1 MTGAGAGSFASVLRG
16 LREASGLSQEELAE
30 RAGLSSHAV
39 SALERGTRTRP
50 YPHTVR
56 ALADALGVGDDDRA
70 TLVGSVPSRSRSA
83 DRAVAADTSAAP
95 VGRTRGIPVPPTRLI
110 GRDDDLRAV
119 VRLLGLHRLVTLTG
133 PGGVGKTRLSLAVA
147 RTLQDQYADGVVF
160 VELAALRDPAE
171 VVPAVLDAADVTVG
185 PGDDPVEAMAAWA
198 ADRELLLV
206 LDNLEHV
213 VEAAPRVAALIAAV
227 PHLSVLA
234 SSRAPLRVRAE
245 QEYPVE
251 PLALPDPDD
260 PAAAPGEEA
269 PAVRMLLERAGAVSA
284 GWGTAPDDAR
294 PVATIAVRLAGIPL
308 ALELAGARGRLL
320 DPASLLDRLDEALLS
335 GGRDRPERHR
345 TMRAT
350 LDWSHGLLSAEEQA
364 LLRQLS
370 VFVGGFRLD
379 DLEGVVARTGAV
391 GGGVLGV
398 LESLAEQS
406 LVVSDHA
413 AAGGLRHRLLEPVA
427 QYAAARLDEAGERE
441 QAALAHAEHF
451 LALAE
456 QLAPRYRDS
465 GQVAALARADAD
477 HPNLTA
483 AVETLLAADRPGAAG
498 RLCWSLW
505 MYWWLRG
512 HHAHGRRLSEAT
524 LAHELPDA
532 VRPLAELAAATMCFA
547 MDDVPTARR
556 HWDAALAHAGRDE
569 ARGNAIAGIG
579 LAELASGR
587 LEAATERFAEARGPS
602 TAAGPPGEWT
612 VALSWIWS
620 GTVALLLGD
629 ADRALA
635 EIERGLESARRRGD
649 QLSTYIALYNLSQ
662 VELVRGRP
670 DRARDYLDEGTR
682 LSRETGDH
690 ANLAYLLDAAA
701 VVEARQGTH
710 SRVPL
715 LLGAAQ
721 GIREALGSFGY
732 GYYRPDP
739 AAIEDAAGEARR
751 HLGAD
756 RYDDALDLGRGLDP
770 DRAARLA
777 LGESLAGA

>member
-1 MTGAGAGSFASVLRG
+1 V
-16 LREASGLSQEELAE
+16 
-30 RAGLSSHAV
+30 
-39 SALERGTRTRP
+39 
-50 YPHTVR
+50 
-56 ALADALGVGDDDRA
+56 
-70 TLVGSVPSRSRSA
+70 
-83 DRAVAADTSAAP
+83 
-95 VGRTRGIPVPPTRLI
+95 
-110 GRDDDLRAV
+110 
-119 VRLLGLHRLVTLTG
+119 
-133 PGGVGKTRLSLAVA
+133 
-147 RTLQDQYADGVVF
+147 
-160 VELAALRDPAE
+160 
-171 VVPAVLDAADVTVG
+171 
-185 PGDDPVEAMAAWA
+185 
-198 ADRELLLV
+198 
-206 LDNLEHV
+206 
-213 VEAAPRVAALIAAV
+213 
-227 PHLSVLA
+227 
-234 SSRAPLRVRAE
+234 
-245 QEYPVE
+245 
-251 PLALPDPDD
+251 
-260 PAAAPGEEA
+260 
-269 PAVRMLLERAGAVSA
+269 
-284 GWGTAPDDAR
+284 
-294 PVATIAVRLAGIPL
+294 
-308 ALELAGARGRLL
+308 
-320 DPASLLDRLDEALLS
+320 
-335 GGRDRPERHR
+335 
-345 TMRAT
+345 
-350 LDWSHGLLSAEEQA
+350 
-364 LLRQLS
+364 
-370 VFVGGFRLD
+370 
-379 DLEGVVARTGAV
+379 
-391 GGGVLGV
+391 
-398 LESLAEQS
+398 
-406 LVVSDHA
+406 
-413 AAGGLRHRLLEPVA
+413 
-427 QYAAARLDEAGERE
+427 
-441 QAALAHAEHF
+441 ALAHAEHF

-483 AVETLLAADRPGAAG
+483 AIETLLAANRPGAAG

-524 LAHELPDA
+524 LAHELPDD

-547 MDDVPTARR
+547 MDDVPTARG
-556 HWDAALAHAGRDE
+556 HWDAALAHTGRDDE
-569 ARGNAIAGIG
+569 ARGNAVAGIG

-587 LEAATERFAEARGPS
+587 LEAATERFAEARGPA

-629 ADRALA
+629 ADRALT
-635 EIERGLESARRRGD
+635 EIERGLESARSRGD
-649 QLSTYIALYNLSQ
+649 RLSTYIALYSLSQ

-682 LSRETGDH
+682 LSRETRDH

>member
-1 MTGAGAGSFASVLRG
+1 VTGAGPGSFASLLRG

-56 ALADALGVGDDDRA
+56 ALADALGLGDDDRA
-70 TLVGSVPSRSRSA
+70 ALVGSVPTRGRTA
-83 DRAVAADTSAAP
+83 GATVAADTSAAP
-95 VGRTRGIPVPPTRLI
+95 VSRHRGIPVPPTRLI
-110 GRDDDLRAV
+110 GRDHDLREV
-119 VRLLGLHRLVTLTG
+119 VRLLDLHRLVTLTG

-147 RTLQDQYADGVVF
+147 RTVEDQYADGVVF
-160 VELAALRDPAE
+160 VELATVRDPAL
-171 VVPAVLDAADVTVG
+171 VLPAVLDAADVTAG

-198 ADRELLLV
+198 AGRELLLV
-206 LDNLEHV
+206 LDNLEQV
-213 VEAAPRVAALIAAV
+213 LEAAPRVAALIEAV
-227 PHLSVLA
+227 PGLSVLA
-234 SSRAPLRVRAE
+234 SSRASLRVRAE
-245 QEYPVE
+245 REYPVG
-251 PLALPDPDD
+251 PLELPDPDVS
-260 PAAAPGEEA
+260 AAPGEEA
-269 PAVRMLLERAGAVSA
+269 PAVRMLLERADAVST
-284 GWGTAPDDAR
+284 GWGTGPDDAR
-294 PVATIAVRLAGIPL
+294 AVAEIAVRLAGIPL

-320 DPASLLDRLDEALLS
+320 DPVSLLGRLDDALLS

-350 LDWSHGLLSAEEQA
+350 LDWSHGLLSPEEQA
-364 LLRQLS
+364 LLRLLS

-379 DLEGVVARTGAV
+379 DLEGVVARA
-391 GGGVLGV
+391 GGIGGDVLGV

-406 LVVSDHA
+406 LVVTDPGV
-413 AAGGLRHRLLEPVA
+413 GGVRHRLLEPVA
-427 QYAAARLDEAGERE
+427 QYAAARLDEAGERDRV
-441 QAALAHAEHF
+441 ALAHAEHY

-456 QLAPRYRDS
+456 EVAPRYRDS

-483 AVETLLAADRPGAAG
+483 AVETFLAAGDAGSAG

-505 MYWWLRG
+505 LYWWLRG
-512 HHAHGRRLSEAT
+512 HHGHGRRLSEAT
-524 LAHELPDA
+524 VVHELPA
-532 VRPLAELAAATMCFA
+532 GVRPLAELAAATMCFA
-547 MDDVPTARR
+547 MDDVPAART
-556 HWDAALAHAGRDE
+556 HWDAALAHAGDDAE
-569 ARGNAIAGIG
+569 ARGNSVAGIG

-587 LEAATERFAEARGPS
+587 LAEATELFAAARIPA
-602 TAAGPPGEWT
+602 TAAGLPGEWT

-662 VELVRGRP
+662 VELARGRP
-670 DRARDYLDEGTR
+670 DRARAYLDEGTR
-682 LSRETGDH
+682 LSLETRDH

-721 GIREALGSFGY
+721 GIRDALGSFGY

-739 AAIEDAAGEARR
+739 AAIADAAGEARR

-756 RYDDALDLGRGLDP
+756 RYDDALDLGRGLEP